1 MYQIRD
7 IKKANIMTTYS
18 NLLEQLDGENELSF
32 FENQCELIYTALYS
46 YQNVN
51 AEQGIAIRSVISSSD
66 MAYEWWKESNVDF
79 CENVKY
85 FGVTIDDVKFYIK
98 KDTLK
103 FVNSLNN
110 YKHQINTL
118 RKGFRMAK

>member
-1 MYQIRD
+1 
-7 IKKANIMTTYS
+7 MTIYS

-66 MAYEWWKESNVDF
+66 MAYEWCKVFWCYNRRCKIL
-79 CENVKY
+79 Y
-85 FGVTIDDVKFYIK
+85 
-98 KDTLK
+98 
-103 FVNSLNN
+103 
-110 YKHQINTL
+110 
-118 RKGFRMAK
+118 